1 MQKKFADWQRIQQT
15 SGLNFT
21 DSLLSKRDFHNPNM
35 AEFLG
40 RLGGLNEFGTNFPGY
55 NDIIRGD
62 DVPDFE
68 KMSGEQRT
76 DWERKNPSVANAH
89 SNQQT
94 RQHIPFVNASRT
106 AGPTSYAAL
115 LQERRNQQR

>member
-1 MQKKFADWQRIQQT
+1 
-15 SGLNFT
+15 
-21 DSLLSKRDFHNPNM
+21 M

-40 RLGGLNEFGTNFPGY
+40 RLGGLNEFGTNLQSY

-68 KMSGEQRT
+68 KMSTDQRN
-76 DWERKNPSVANAH
+76 DWEKTNPSVANAH
-89 SNQQT
+89 SHQQTT
-94 RQHIPFVNASRT
+94 RQHIPFVSANRT